1 MFVLSLGPLEGG
13 QRRPTGERESK
24 SILLAIHH
32 HDRRPQRGAP
42 RVPKCTHVAYVIN
55 ACSPSEDN
63 LHGNS
68 NANACCLIRWRDIG
82 APRQSCR
89 CFATWMASLTRQMC
103 QAMSVRMST
112 KQSQRSLSV
121 RSFMILVRDFTEV
134 LSGIILNAF
143 GKVWQAGLF
152 FAYIWLSQGRF

>member
-1 MFVLSLGPLEGG
+1 M
-13 QRRPTGERESK
+13 T
-24 SILLAIHH
+24 A
-32 HDRRPQRGAP
+32 DRREVLPESLPAHMSLMLSMPVVHLHQD
-42 RVPKCTHVAYVIN
+42 
-55 ACSPSEDN
+55 S

-68 NANACCLIRWRDIG
+68 DDSACCLIRWRDIG

-103 QAMSVRMST
+103 RAMSVRMLT

-134 LSGIILNAF
+134 LSGIIVNAF
-143 GKVWQAGLF
+143 GKVWQAGFSLRTYTF
-152 FAYIWLSQGRF
+152 VSGQTLSELGRLSQATL